1 MKILVLD
8 DDWELLEVVAKEL
21 AMANHEVD
29 CSNCAKKAVEMVAQ
43 KPYDFVLVDYKMP
56 EKDGIWFMKN
66 ASFLPNT
73 KVVLITAFV
82 NRDVIKKMFS
92 LGVCGYVIKPFT
104 GEELVRHLQFY
115 VQPGATHQFLPAE

>member
-8 DDWELLEVVAKEL
+8 DDWELLEVIAKEL

-29 CSNCAKKAVEMVAQ
+29 CSNCARKAVEMVAQ
-43 KPYDFVLVDYKMP
+43 KAYDFVLVDYKMP
-56 EKDGIWFMKN
+56 EKDGVWFMKI
-66 ASFLPNT
+66 AKFAGNT
-73 KVVLITAFV
+73 KTLLITAFV

-104 GEELVRHLQFY
+104 GEEIIRHLQFY
-115 VQPGATHQFLPAE
+115 ARPSAAKQSMKAE